1 MLIVIVTLLLIIK
14 GQGVGVVIIGPHPH
28 RMPAAFDF
36 PGTGGTK
43 LVHQDRVSQAACAP
57 AATSAECSIDPGAQ
71 QAPAQAFEEQWKG
84 EPRSLKTSSWSQDES
99 EDPHT
104 EPRQSSTLE
113 PGGVGGGGH
122 RPLRDDL

>member
-1 MLIVIVTLLLIIK
+1 M
-14 GQGVGVVIIGPHPH
+14 VIIGPHPH

-71 QAPAQAFEEQWKG
+71 QAPAQAFEEDGWWEAQTRGISQQWKG